1 MTVGE
6 LKKKLEDYP
15 DNREVLLIQN
25 NGISYVDQISPGHA
39 STFASKG
46 KEPVVFIIPKTP

>member
-6 LKKKLEDYP
+6 LKKELEKYP

-25 NGISYVDQISPGHA
+25 NGIRYIDQTSPGHA
-39 STFASKG
+39 STFSNKV